1 MSLYHDLIIDHY
13 KNPRNFGVLEN
24 PNATAQ
30 EANASCGDLI
40 EFSLIINHKTCPE
53 SVEGSLIIHGVKWR
67 GVGCAI
73 STAAASLLSE
83 QIRSK
88 KYGVKKIMEI
98 TDEEMVKML
107 GGNISPTRLKC
118 ATLAL
123 KALQKALKNSHANL

>member
-13 KNPRNFGVLEN
+13 KNPRNFGVMEN
-24 PNATAQ
+24 PDAMAQ

-40 EFSLIINHKTCPE
+40 EFQIKVNKTRNKKQE
-53 SVEGSLIIHGVKWR
+53 TMISEISWR
-67 GVGCAI
+67 GIGCAI

-123 KALQKALKNSHANL
+123 KALQKALRNSHANL